1 MRVGNSHKHD
11 SSKDSEATLG
21 IDDNFEQRR
30 RWGNVDFRR
39 ENVRFSGSLGRPES
53 FLKQTNNNK
62 TTVPLISAV
71 FPSLVRCVVG
81 PEDTPVPFLVDLVGL
96 DDLFPRLRNV
106 TCV

>member
-1 MRVGNSHKHD
+1 MIILNKG
-11 SSKDSEATLG
+11 EG
-21 IDDNFEQRR
+21 G
-30 RWGNVDFRR
+30 GNVDFRR

-81 PEDTPVPFLVDLVGL
+81 PEDTLVPFLVDLVGL